1 MSERRVRKTEAT
13 RSFDRLPLNA
23 LRVFEAVATRLSFAA
38 AADALHVTPAA
49 VSMQIRTLEAYLRV
63 PLFRRSGRAIAL
75 SAEGA
80 LLLPGVRCGL
90 GELQQAMRQLR
101 QDRSGGALNISTVA
115 SFLQKW
121 LLPRL
126 PQFHDRH
133 PQVELSI
140 HTSRTPV
147 DFAQTEFHAAL
158 RMSSAP
164 SPGLYNEKLLDEWFV
179 PVCSRE
185 LLARHGA
192 LRTPA
197 DLKRYPLLHSSDESW
212 NLWRHPGPEADWRE
226 RGTAFDDSLTVLAAA
241 EQGQGLALT
250 RWALVEQDLANG
262 RVVRA
267 SERVLPCPRAY
278 YFVCPESYL
287 ALPKLQRLLEWLRE
301 IAAAFPRPDGAPV
314 QASAGPARVT
324 AAAPRPAAPRRA
336 SLSAPKSRPR
346 KVASEPGTA
355 GEPVLTTRE
364 SRVHKSSGR

>member
-23 LRVFEAVATRLSFAA
+23 LRVFEAVATRLSFAD

-49 VSMQIRTLEAYLRV
+49 VSMQIRTLEEYLRV

-80 LLLPGVRCGL
+80 LLLPGVRRGL
-90 GELQQAMRQLR
+90 GELQQAMQQLR
-101 QDRSGGALNISTVA
+101 QDRSGGVLSISTVA

-133 PQVELSI
+133 PHIELSI
-140 HTSRTPV
+140 HTSHVPV
-147 DFAQTEFHAAL
+147 DFARGDFHAAL
-158 RMSSAP
+158 RMSTAP
-164 SPGLYNEKLLDEWFV
+164 TPGLYNEKLLDEWFL

-185 LLARHGA
+185 LLARLGP

-197 DLKRYPLLHSSDESW
+197 DLKRYPLLRSSDESW
-212 NLWRHPGPEADWRE
+212 SMWRRPGAEADWKE

-250 RWALVEQDLANG
+250 RWALAAHDLANG

-267 SERVLPCPRAY
+267 SEQVLPCPRAY

-287 ALPKLQRLLEWLRE
+287 ALPKVQRLLEWLRE
-301 IAAAFPRPDGAPV
+301 MAAAFPRPDGAAASMGADLTPV
-314 QASAGPARVT
+314 RATARGPAT
-324 AAAPRPAAPRRA
+324 TRRA
-336 SLSAPKSRPR
+336 SSVRRSRPR
-346 KVASEPGTA
+346 QAGKV
-355 GEPVLTTRE
+355 R
-364 SRVHKSSGR
+364 